1 MCIDV
6 VYKKYVEDGDAPERL
21 MNTKRTLLISKK
33 HKNEAE
39 QSERQKL
46 QEQENGNR
54 ETTMASLN
62 VDFSGS
68 TLFPWQQLKQAYVCA
83 HRATVDGQ
91 RDTCLH
97 SALDT
102 DHENVASHY

>member
-46 QEQENGNR
+46 QE
-54 ETTMASLN
+54 
-62 VDFSGS
+62 
-68 TLFPWQQLKQAYVCA
+68 
-83 HRATVDGQ
+83 
-91 RDTCLH
+91 
-97 SALDT
+97 
-102 DHENVASHY
+102 

>member
-39 QSERQKL
+39 QRERQKL
-46 QEQENGNR
+46 QE
-54 ETTMASLN
+54 
-62 VDFSGS
+62 
-68 TLFPWQQLKQAYVCA
+68 
-83 HRATVDGQ
+83 
-91 RDTCLH
+91 
-97 SALDT
+97 
-102 DHENVASHY
+102 